1 MHDNGRKRAQGAL
14 RIWNQIRRVESE
26 AGAEQAGSLQIRS
39 TESTELWKLWKVPP
53 YGAPP

>member
-26 AGAEQAGSLQIRS
+26 AGTEQAGSLQIRS